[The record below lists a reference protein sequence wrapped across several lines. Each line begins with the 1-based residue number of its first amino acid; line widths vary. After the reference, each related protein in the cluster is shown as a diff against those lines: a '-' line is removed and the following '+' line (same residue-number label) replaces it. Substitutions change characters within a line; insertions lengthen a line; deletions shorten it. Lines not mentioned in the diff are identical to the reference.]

1 MWQVQIATPERLLAL
16 SEDERDRTV
25 VVVQGCLHR
34 YFETP
39 LTAAFLELAAR
50 LGQRVFLAP
59 YRANGKPLQVPGFL
73 GASSA
78 PHGANAAQLAIL
90 AGFGVKLVGSIRP

>member
-1 MWQVQIATPERLLAL
+1 FT
-16 SEDERDRTV
+16 
-25 VVVQGCLHR
+25 R

-59 YRANGKPLQVPGFL
+59 YRANGKPLQVQGFL
-73 GASSA
+73 GAFERTA
-78 PHGANAAQLAIL
+78 RRNAAQLASL
-90 AGFGVKLVGSIRP
+90 AGFGVKLVGLDPAMTLVYRQEYAKVP